1 MSCPS
6 TLRGCCL
13 LALLCL
19 LPAPRALA
27 GGDAAAPPALSAA
40 SFLQDLLRRYGEG
53 ETLSLKQLKALLNRL
68 DVGVGHANASQ
79 PPQQRANLSRCFS
92 SSELFAIHNLSEG
105 SAVGRSE
112 LQEFCPTVLQQ
123 LESGACAAENLEN
136 EENEQTEESRP
147 SSAEVWGY
155 GFLCVTVISLCSLVG
170 ASVVPF
176 MKKTFYK
183 RLLLYFIALA
193 IGTLYSN
200 ALFQLIPE
208 AFGFNPQEDYYVSK
222 SAVVFGGFYLFFFT
236 EKILKMLLKQKDQHH
251 HGHSHYSPEALPSKK
266 DQEEGVT
273 EKLQNGDLDHMIPH
287 IGSELDCKSPP
298 GDEKVVVGSLS
309 VQASQSAC
317 YWLKE
322 VRYSD
327 IGTLAWM
334 ITLSDGL
341 HNFIDGLAIGASFTV
356 SVFQGISTSV
366 AILCEEFPHELGD
379 FVILLNAG
387 MTIRQALFFNF
398 ISACCCYVGLAFGI
412 VAGSHFSANW
422 IFALAGGMFLYI
434 ALADMFPEMNEVSR
448 EDEQNGSTLIAFAIQ
463 NAGLLTGFTIMVLLT
478 MYSGQIQIGYSTNF
492 ILFRLEAER
501 GDVPPRRRT
510 ELTRGSPSLLSSHLP
525 GRTDLGTGAPPA
537 VLLPSLF
544 SERRDGTK
552 CSPKPFWQGGV
563 MGLRGRG

>member
-1 MSCPS
+1 PRPLHP
-6 TLRGCCL
+6 TAGPRGCCL
-13 LALLCL
+13 LVLLCL
-19 LPAPRALA
+19 LPCPRAWA
-27 GGDAAAPPALSAA
+27 GRDAAAPALSAA
-40 SFLQDLLRRYGEG
+40 SFLQDLLQRYGES

-68 DVGVGHANASQ
+68 DVGVGHANVSQ
-79 PPQQRANLSRCFS
+79 PPQQRVNLSRCFS
-92 SSELFAIHNLSEG
+92 SVELFAIHNLSEG
-105 SAVGRSE
+105 SAVGHSE
-112 LQEFCPTVLQQ
+112 FKEFCPTILQQ
-123 LESGACAAENLEN
+123 LESGACASENLEN

-236 EKILKMLLKQKDQHH
+236 EKVLKMLLKQKDQVRLSK
-251 HGHSHYSPEALPSKK
+251 GLLGWATAEMGRWLNPTLQPLQGWGLPPCPGQPIPTPNSPF
-266 DQEEGVT
+266 
-273 EKLQNGDLDHMIPH
+273 
-287 IGSELDCKSPP
+287 
-298 GDEKVVVGSLS
+298 
-309 VQASQSAC
+309 
-317 YWLKE
+317 W
-322 VRYSD
+322 
-327 IGTLAWM
+327 
-334 ITLSDGL
+334 
-341 HNFIDGLAIGASFTV
+341 
-356 SVFQGISTSV
+356 
-366 AILCEEFPHELGD
+366 D

-448 EDEQNGSTLIAFAIQ
+448 EDEQNGSTLITFAIQ

-478 MYSGQIQIGYSTNF
+478 MYSGQIQIG
-492 ILFRLEAER
+492 
-501 GDVPPRRRT
+501 
-510 ELTRGSPSLLSSHLP
+510 
-525 GRTDLGTGAPPA
+525 
-537 VLLPSLF
+537 
-544 SERRDGTK
+544 
-552 CSPKPFWQGGV
+552 
-563 MGLRGRG
+563 